1 MKVYLSLLLISL
13 ASLKTVHAQSE
24 AHAIQ
29 FELLKLE
36 NNQAIPQSFGDVPH
50 KLDVSYRV
58 LDKEGKPVETEVS
71 FADRPY
77 RYSVSNLSH
86 RWALSLIHI

>member
-1 MKVYLSLLLISL
+1 MKVYLSILLISL
-13 ASLKTVHAQSE
+13 ASLKAAHAQSE

-36 NNQAIPQSFGDVPH
+36 NRQAIPQSCGDVPN

-71 FADRPY
+71 FVDRPY
-77 RYSVSNLSH
+77 RYSISNL
-86 RWALSLIHI
+86 LSLIHI